1 MKIRTD
7 LKAGKGLGDVVAD
20 VTHILGIDDVAKAY
34 TEASGKDCGCDER
47 RAWLNEVVPN
57 ILPV

>member
-20 VTHILGIDDVAKAY
+20 VTHTLGIDDVAEAY
-34 TEASGKDCGCDER
+34 SEASGKDCGCNAR
-47 RAWLNEVVPN
+47 RAWLNEKFPN
-57 ILPV
+57 VLPG